1 MPYPPLRT
9 GSRSEA
15 DSAKDRTTA
24 PVAGSICTRVAG
36 SLSIRHKRFRLGS
49 NVRSSVL
56 SLNAWGEMVAPG
68 TRVPSVLRLLSSA
81 TEEAADTRLL
91 NQRFVPSKATPV
103 ITRPRWIA
111 VVRLDP
117 SGWPELRR
125 SGSRARTK
133 GVGSDLQRGSARRYI
148 HPPPHR
154 LAHPR
159 GTDRMSV
166 LRSRDR
172 R

>member
-56 SLNAWGEMVAPG
+56 SLNAWGEKVAPG

-81 TEEAADTRLL
+81 TEEAADTGLL

-103 ITRPRWIA
+103 IAVFWTSISKLPPRSIA
-111 VVRLDP
+111 NTENP
-117 SGWPELRR
+117 AAESENR
-125 SGSRARTK
+125 S
-133 GVGSDLQRGSARRYI
+133 LPHQSAAVPGGMI
-148 HPPPHR
+148 PPMGLLLSPT
-154 LAHPR
+154 
-159 GTDRMSV
+159 GG
-166 LRSRDR
+166 
-172 R
+172 